1 MTSSSPLIQ
10 AVLFDYGLVLTGPP
24 DPAARQRMEQLLHA
38 DSSSFHDAYWKYR
51 DDYDRGI
58 LTGPRYWGQV
68 AQYLQNQDL
77 RQPLDAATLAALID
91 ADIALWTVPNPPM
104 IDWAASLHRAGVR
117 TGILSNIG
125 DAMEAG
131 IRARFDW
138 IAAFDHHTFSH
149 RLGIAKPDAAIYRDA
164 AEGLGVAPGHILF
177 VDDRQKNI
185 DAARAAGMAAILYS
199 SHQSFLDEL
208 RTAPTDGLPLPLG

>member
-1 MTSSSPLIQ
+1 MTSSSPSIQ

-24 DPAARQRMEQLLHA
+24 DPVARQRMEQLLQA
-38 DSSSFHDAYWKYR
+38 DRASFHAAYWQYR

-58 LTGPRYWGQV
+58 LTGPAYWGRI
-68 AQYLQNQDL
+68 AEDL
-77 RQPLDAATLAALID
+77 RQPLDAATLGALLG
-91 ADIALWTVPNPPM
+91 ADTALWTVPNAPM
-104 IDWAASLHRAGVR
+104 IDWAASLRRGGIR
-117 TGILSNIG
+117 TGILSNLG

-149 RLGIAKPDAAIYRDA
+149 RLGMAKPDAAIYHHA
-164 AEGLGVAPGHILF
+164 AEGLSVDPDRILF

-185 DAARAAGMAAILYS
+185 EAARAQGMAAMLYS
-199 SHQSFLDEL
+199 SHQAFLEEL
-208 RTAPTDGLPLPLG
+208 KAAALDGLPLPPA